1 MLLLHG
7 WTATGS
13 LNWSATTLRLA
24 ERYRVV
30 ALDHRGHG
38 RGIRGHDTFTLED
51 CADDAVALMDVL
63 GVRTAIVVGY
73 SMGGPIAQLMWRR
86 HRDRVSGLVLCAT
99 AADFTPPIDL
109 GPLAAALQQ
118 LHEVTSVVPAAVHR
132 RVARPLLNSVLTD
145 RERGV
150 LDVMTQHAEP
160 AIREAGSAIG
170 RFCSTS
176 WIGDI
181 DVPVVVVVTSRDRL
195 VRPDRQ
201 RQLAASIPGARIL
214 ALDAGHLVAF
224 TRPDVLAG
232 AVATACSHVAERP
245 TESRRRRF
253 ARAVRRRLPARR
265 LRRPTSRLSRWRR
278 RREPSAAAPA

>member
-1 MLLLHG
+1 M
-7 WTATGS
+7 
-13 LNWSATTLRLA
+13 
-24 ERYRVV
+24 
-30 ALDHRGHG
+30 
-38 RGIRGHDTFTLED
+38 
-51 CADDAVALMDVL
+51 
-63 GVRTAIVVGY
+63 
-73 SMGGPIAQLMWRR
+73 
-86 HRDRVSGLVLCAT
+86 
-99 AADFTPPIDL
+99 
-109 GPLAAALQQ
+109 
-118 LHEVTSVVPAAVHR
+118 VPAAVHR
-132 RVARPLLNSVLTD
+132 RVARPLLASVLTD

-150 LDVMTQHAEP
+150 LDAMTQHAEP

-214 ALDAGHLVAF
+214 PLDAGHLVAF

-253 ARAVRRRLPARR
+253 ARAISRRLQARRRSSTDFPAVTMAPTTGAISEAP
-265 LRRPTSRLSRWRR
+265 RPPEHEPLGPGHPVACGTIWRGATMAAVAGEESR
-278 RREPSAAAPA
+278 